1 MRQSR
6 VIYYLVELV
15 FLIVASFLIVNT
27 VVMIIHERIK
37 EIGMMGSLGM
47 TRGEIV
53 RVFFFESVFL
63 SILGSLA
70 GVILGGIVTFVGSL
84 FPMDFNAMMGGGMK
98 DYPISGTLFL
108 EFGPGILAMGFFFGV
123 IIASICTLFPS
134 LKSAFVEPV
143 EALRR

>member
-1 MRQSR
+1 
-6 VIYYLVELV
+6 
-15 FLIVASFLIVNT
+15 
-27 VVMIIHERIK
+27 
-37 EIGMMGSLGM
+37 
-47 TRGEIV
+47 V

-63 SILGSLA
+63 SVFGSLA
-70 GVILGGIVTFVGSL
+70 GVILGGILTFVGSL
-84 FPMDFNAMMGGGMK
+84 FPLDYNAMTGGGFT